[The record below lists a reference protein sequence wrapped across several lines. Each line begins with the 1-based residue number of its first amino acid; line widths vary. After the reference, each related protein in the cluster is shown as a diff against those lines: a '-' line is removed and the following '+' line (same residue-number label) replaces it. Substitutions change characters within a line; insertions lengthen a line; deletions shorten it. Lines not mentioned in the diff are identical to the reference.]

1 MTQQQIKSLLQI
13 KSIDGVQSLNT
24 INEYVDD
31 HQQCAEVEINGIN
44 VEFLWYDELGF
55 LCYYQESP
63 AAAKKLINAIHAS
76 AIAMA
81 ENLEEDYDEELKQ
94 LIAPHI

>member
-13 KSIDGVQSLNT
+13 KSINDVQSLN
-24 INEYVDD
+24 IIDEYTDD
-31 HQQCAEVEINGIN
+31 HLPCAEVEINGIN
-44 VEFLWYDELGF
+44 VDFLWYDELGF
-55 LCYYQESP
+55 LRYYKESP
-63 AAAKKLINAIHAS
+63 AAANRLIDAIHAS
-76 AIAMA
+76 AGAMA